1 MAGKKAEKNQIS
13 DWDLGQE
20 EESLDFLKKKSSWT
34 LEEVKRELR
43 RRLGQELE
51 GRRQMED
58 EELSELIDAMIQQAG
73 ETLYLPLA
81 ERVKLREELYN
92 SFKKLDI
99 LQELVDNP
107 QITEIMVNGE
117 QSVFVEKG
125 GAICRWNRSFETREQ
140 LEDLIQQIVSR
151 VNRTVNAASP
161 IADARLEDGSR
172 VHVVLPPVA
181 LDGPVLTI
189 RKFPEPITMERLI
202 SLGSVTETA
211 AGFLKKLVKSGYNL
225 FISGGTGSGKT
236 TFLNALSE
244 FIPEEER
251 LITIEDS
258 AELQITHVPNLVRL
272 ETRAANH
279 EGSREITIRDLIR
292 ASLRMRPDRILVGEV
307 RGAEALEMLQS
318 MNTGHSGSISTGHA
332 NSSRDMLLRLE
343 TMVLMGADLP
353 LAAIRSQIAS
363 AIDIFIH
370 LGRLRDRSRKVL
382 EIEEVTGIEDGEI
395 ALYPLYKRIDL
406 KQRRQEELKRQFK
419 ESVLMLSSSLA
430 AGYSM
435 ENSFAQ
441 AQAQLEEMYGERGM
455 MSKEF
460 AVMRSQ
466 LSMNRTLEELW
477 GDFAKRSG
485 IEEIR
490 SFAQIFKAARRSG
503 GQLGM
508 IISHVSEIIGG
519 KIQVQEEIRLMTAQ
533 KQFEQKIMNLLPLLI
548 VLYIDLTSPGFF
560 DTMYQ
565 TAAGRIVMTVCMLVY
580 AGAYILAGRMLDIE
594 I

>member
-1 MAGKKAEKNQIS
+1 MAGKRAEKNQIS
-13 DWDLGQE
+13 DWNLGQEE

-51 GRRQMED
+51 GRRQIED

-211 AGFLKKLVKSGYNL
+211 A
-225 FISGGTGSGKT
+225 
-236 TFLNALSE
+236 
-244 FIPEEER
+244 
-251 LITIEDS
+251 
-258 AELQITHVPNLVRL
+258 
-272 ETRAANH
+272 
-279 EGSREITIRDLIR
+279 
-292 ASLRMRPDRILVGEV
+292 
-307 RGAEALEMLQS
+307 
-318 MNTGHSGSISTGHA
+318 
-332 NSSRDMLLRLE
+332 
-343 TMVLMGADLP
+343 
-353 LAAIRSQIAS
+353 
-363 AIDIFIH
+363 
-370 LGRLRDRSRKVL
+370 
-382 EIEEVTGIEDGEI
+382 
-395 ALYPLYKRIDL
+395 
-406 KQRRQEELKRQFK
+406 
-419 ESVLMLSSSLA
+419 
-430 AGYSM
+430 
-435 ENSFAQ
+435 
-441 AQAQLEEMYGERGM
+441 
-455 MSKEF
+455 
-460 AVMRSQ
+460 
-466 LSMNRTLEELW
+466 
-477 GDFAKRSG
+477 
-485 IEEIR
+485 
-490 SFAQIFKAARRSG
+490 
-503 GQLGM
+503 
-508 IISHVSEIIGG
+508 
-519 KIQVQEEIRLMTAQ
+519 
-533 KQFEQKIMNLLPLLI
+533 
-548 VLYIDLTSPGFF
+548 
-560 DTMYQ
+560 
-565 TAAGRIVMTVCMLVY
+565 
-580 AGAYILAGRMLDIE
+580 
-594 I
+594 